1 MILGRTPR
9 DRGELVSAGG
19 HQPDRTPSSA
29 SPQTP
34 QALSDEPVQPCSVGQ
49 SSKRVTR
56 DHFVNSPRSKKSS
69 RTPTLDDCLDDLSD
83 IIRNTRAH
91 KACQAVD
98 AEEMAQVNQILK
110 QDGYSKSDVVFAQAL
125 NLCNNKLRRR
135 AFLDLETKEGR
146 LNWVNVS
153 WDFVC
158 SMKYQ

>member
-69 RTPTLDDCLDDLSD
+69 RTPTLDDRLDDLSD
-83 IIRNTRAH
+83 IIRDTRAH
-91 KACQAVD
+91 K
-98 AEEMAQVNQILK
+98 AQVNQILK
-110 QDGYSKSDVVFAQAL
+110 QDGYSESDVVFAQAL
-125 NLCNNKLRRR
+125 NLCNNRPSSG
-135 AFLDLETKEGR
+135 F
-146 LNWVNVS
+146 S
-153 WDFVC
+153 
-158 SMKYQ
+158 